1 MKTSHGTNRFVASL
15 VLVAVVAMGAACQT
29 AVAGKRCK
37 SGIAEDATYVLTCK
51 NGRWVRF
58 ISKADGLKL
67 IAKLKAQKAAEDAA
81 AAQVAAAKAAAQPGA
96 VTPAPASPPTT
107 APPAAVDYF
116 PPGSPDH
123 FDVITAA
130 PAGSAAPDVTAI
142 RHELTVVGDW
152 FASQSGGRR
161 PKFVMSGAD
170 IAVRAVALSTAE
182 GDTTAAS
189 VRQDLA
195 ALGLP
200 MAGAHALVYV
210 TADPGLCST
219 TDSSVSILFV
229 GGSCSGNAPAP
240 TSSMGYGG
248 TFLTAKELTHALG
261 AVPSC
266 AAHSDGAGNVTDTST
281 DVLYLGSA
289 FPDPTNLTLDAGH
302 DDYFQ
307 TGRTDCLDI
316 ASNPLW

>member
-1 MKTSHGTNRFVASL
+1 MKKSHGTNRLVASL
-15 VLVAVVAMGAACQT
+15 VLVAVIATGAACQT
-29 AVAGKRCK
+29 AVAGRRCK

-58 ISKADGLKL
+58 ISKADGLRL

-81 AAQVAAAKAAAQPGA
+81 AAQVAAAKAAAQPGSVTPGPVA
-96 VTPAPASPPTT
+96 PPTTTPAP
-107 APPAAVDYF
+107 VDFF

-130 PAGSAAPDVTAI
+130 PVGAVAPDIAAI

-152 FASQSGGRR
+152 FSAQSAGRR
-161 PKFVMSGAD
+161 PKLVISGTD
-170 IAVRAVALSTAE
+170 IAVRSVALSTIAA
-182 GDTTAAS
+182 DTTAAT
-189 VRQDLA
+189 VRQDLTN
-195 ALGLP
+195 LGLP
-200 MAGAHALVYV
+200 MTGAHALVYV
-210 TADPGLCST
+210 TADPGQCST
-219 TDSSVSILFV
+219 TESHVSILFV
-229 GGSCSGNAPAP
+229 GGSCSGNSPDAN
-240 TSSMGYGG
+240 SLMGYGG

-266 AAHSDGAGNVTDTST
+266 AAHSDGAGNVTDTAS

-302 DDYFQ
+302 DDYYG
-307 TGRTDCLDI
+307 TGRTDCIDI
-316 ASNPLW
+316 ANNPLW